1 MSLMKIL
8 TIVYFCESV
17 FGDFFTNCG
26 CQKKQNQDIV
36 KHFQK
41 MTFSQIV
48 NAIKTML
55 P

>member
-36 KHFQK
+36 KYFQK
-41 MTFSQIV
+41 
-48 NAIKTML
+48 
-55 P
+55 